1 MSLSTP
7 THFAHRLLWVLDLNN
22 FTPPTG
28 TLSLIR
34 ISTMVGCIV
43 YVEEM
48 APSNLVELN
57 PYCNLTERIVCS
69 AINYTANPIL
79 LQTVLAFL
87 SQGSE
92 WIRTMTMG
100 RTCRRIIHHAEDS
113 FVMLNK
119 IALRG
124 GHSLKLN
131 GCTKKENCSL
141 SSLLFFI

>member
-57 PYCNLTERIVCS
+57 PYCNLTERIVCNKLHS
-69 AINYTANPIL
+69 EFNSTANSIGIPIPRIR
-79 LQTVLAFL
+79 VD
-87 SQGSE
+87 QGN
-92 WIRTMTMG
+92 
-100 RTCRRIIHHAEDS
+100 D
-113 FVMLNK
+113 
-119 IALRG
+119 
-124 GHSLKLN
+124 N
-131 GCTKKENCSL
+131 GKNL
-141 SSLLFFI
+141 